1 MGGCSGEGGQRIC
14 RRSPRRQEEGQE
26 GEGGSVMAET
36 RSGTRREGVDMKKEE
51 EHGVGQNIIRGLWGA
66 CDRFYNNFPTLSIL
80 FFHPLL

>member
-1 MGGCSGEGGQRIC
+1 
-14 RRSPRRQEEGQE
+14 
-26 GEGGSVMAET
+26 MAET

-80 FFHPLL
+80 FLHPLL